1 MATYSTE
8 ELVSSSIISK
18 NFGRYLSKISN
29 KEIDKIGIL
38 KNNKLD
44 AVILS
49 AWEYENMID
58 LLEDL
63 EMQKNW
69 EKLKVK
75 YKKSLDSGI
84 SDLVI

>member
-18 NFGRYLSKISN
+18 NFGKYLSKISN

-49 AWEYENMID
+49 
-58 LLEDL
+58 
-63 EMQKNW
+63 
-69 EKLKVK
+69 V
-75 YKKSLDSGI
+75 
-84 SDLVI
+84 